1 MSWVRLEDD
10 FPENPKI
17 IEAGP
22 VASWTHI
29 KAIAFCNRQL
39 TDGFISHA
47 TVRWMSGAASAKVLV
62 RVGLW
67 ETTKGGYLIHDYL
80 EYQPSKAEVMDRR
93 AKRAASGKLGGL
105 ARAKQL
111 AKRLPSPVP
120 DPVPKYLSDT
130 GTPRR
135 TPRNDGLRAIDGMVG
150 RVVAGLHEG
159 KATGA

>member
-1 MSWVRLEDD
+1 MAWVRLEDD

-22 VASWTHI
+22 VASWLHI

-39 TDGFISHA
+39 TDGFVSYA
-47 TVRWMSGAASAKVLV
+47 TVRWMNGAASAKVLV

-80 EYQPSKAEVMDRR
+80 EYQPSRAEVLDRR
-93 AKRAASGKLGGL
+93 EKRAASGKLGGL

-111 AKRLPSPVP
+111 AKQIPRQTPSPVP
-120 DPVPKYLSDT
+120 VPVPKHLSDAS
-130 GTPRR
+130 TPRR
-135 TPRNDGLRAIDGMVG
+135 NEDAVSESAPFDFKGILKRMP
-150 RVVAGLHEG
+150 
-159 KATGA
+159 